1 MKSIDI
7 KWELNERDVV
17 LECEVTGRYYP
28 QTFYQP
34 AEYPETE
41 IISGEYAD
49 GKPLSEA
56 DFEKLYEDE
65 KLHDEIFDE
74 YNRIHEAEYDNEVD
88 RQREKLDLG
97 DNT

>member
-1 MKSIDI
+1 MNKPIDI
-7 KWELNERDVV
+7 RWELDERDVV
-17 LECEVTGRYYP
+17 LECQIVGKYYP
-28 QTFYQP
+28 QTYLQP

-49 GKPLSEA
+49 GKPLSES

-74 YNRIHEAEYDNEVD
+74 YNRIQEGDYDNEVD
-88 RQREKLDLG
+88 RLREKLD
-97 DNT
+97 